1 MSIKTRIRKLREQI
15 QEATDAERAARVD
28 AWFNTVSEEDLLR
41 LADRQNAM
49 RESTGE
55 PQRTLTL
62 PETAEVLGLTL
73 EALEAQIRAAGGTP

>member
-1 MSIKTRIRKLREQI
+1 MTTSASKGPF
-15 QEATDAERAARVD
+15 D
-28 AWFNTVSEEDLLR
+28 
-41 LADRQNAM
+41 
-49 RESTGE
+49 TGE